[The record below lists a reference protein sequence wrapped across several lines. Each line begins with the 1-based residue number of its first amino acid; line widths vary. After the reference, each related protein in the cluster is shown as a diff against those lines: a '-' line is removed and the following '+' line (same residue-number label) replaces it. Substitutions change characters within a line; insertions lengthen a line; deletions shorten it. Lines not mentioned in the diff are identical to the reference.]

1 MPCNI
6 FQSDSFLFA
15 LVQQMLIDGNING
28 ETNQHINGRKDVAER
43 QAVEVTYYDSLNP
56 GCKEKKRKYF

>member
-1 MPCNI
+1 
-6 FQSDSFLFA
+6 
-15 LVQQMLIDGNING
+15 MLIDGNING